1 MSGNNL
7 SVTVN
12 LDGARQRLRALQKL
26 AKPTIRDSVNDT
38 AKKARSRL
46 DDKVKEV
53 YAIKKSGFN
62 KAVKIRSA
70 TNRTLTAHITGIT
83 KKIPLAS
90 FTHRKNTLGDGKY
103 YVPVLSKTLTGSGG
117 KAVTAKVKNKSPMI
131 ELKSLGGA
139 KAFIAKVRKFKG
151 RDSKGKYVQDETKT
165 KTGIFQRTESGK
177 IRQLY
182 GPSVSEM
189 MKDIDV
195 YGTVRPYIEE
205 DLKNNLD
212 RQIKRRLEK

>member
-1 MSGNNL
+1 MSYSKF

-12 LDGARQRLRALQKL
+12 LDGARQRLGALQKL
-26 AKPTIRDSVNDT
+26 AKPAIRDSVNDT
-38 AKKARSRL
+38 AKTARTRL

-62 KAVKIRSA
+62 KAVKIRRA
-70 TNRTLTAHITGIT
+70 TNKTLTAHITGIT

-90 FTHRKNTLGDGKY
+90 FTYRKNTLGEGEY
-103 YVPVLSKTLTGSGG
+103 YVPVLEKTLTGSGG
-117 KAVTAKVKNKSPMI
+117 KAVMAKVKNKSPVK
-131 ELKSLGGA
+131 ELVNASGA

-165 KTGIFQRTESGK
+165 NTGIFQRTESGK

-182 GPSVSEM
+182 GPSVSKM
-189 MKDIDV
+189 IKDIDV
-195 YGTVRPYIEE
+195 YGTVEPYIKE
-205 DLKNNLD
+205 DLKNKIG
-212 RQIKRRLEK
+212 RAHV

>member
-1 MSGNNL
+1 MSYSKF
-7 SVTVN
+7 SVAVN
-12 LDGARQRLRALQKL
+12 LDSARQRLGALQEL
-26 AKPTIRDSVNDT
+26 AKPAIRDSVNDT
-38 AKKARSRL
+38 AKTARTRL

-62 KAVKIRSA
+62 KAVKIRRA
-70 TNRTLTAHITGIT
+70 TNKTLTAHITGIA
-83 KKIPLAS
+83 KKTPLAS
-90 FTHRKNTLGDGKY
+90 FTYRKNTLGDGKY
-103 YVPVLSKTLTGSGG
+103 YVPVLKKTLTGSGG
-117 KAVTAKVKNKSPMI
+117 KAVTAKVKNKSPVI

-189 MKDIDV
+189 IKDIDV
-195 YGTVRPYIEE
+195 YGTVEPYIKE

-212 RQIKRRLEK
+212 RQIERRLGK